1 MGHVRKQYLAAL
13 KGRPELTGGKLDA
26 IDPSLVVEMPG
37 IQYEQIESYIQSRER
52 KADERRK
59 SQD

>member
-13 KGRPELTGGKLDA
+13 KGRKERTGGRLDS

-37 IQYEQIESYIQSRER
+37 I
-52 KADERRK
+52 
-59 SQD
+59 